1 MDKSIKKTLAYRKSE
16 YNKNQK
22 VKLEQAGRT
31 GQWWSVAKYVGS
43 DENPRG
49 WTVIDLDPDKT
60 APVLANELATH
71 FTAVTNENESLSLID
86 IPKVAEE
93 GYVRHLDPR
102 EVARRLKKMKK
113 PASRA
118 VSYTHLTLP
127 TIYSV

>member
-1 MDKSIKKTLAYRKSE
+1 M
-16 YNKNQK
+16 
-22 VKLEQAGRT
+22 
-31 GQWWSVAKYVGS
+31 
-43 DENPRG
+43 
-49 WTVIDLDPDKT
+49 IDLDPDKT

-113 PASRA
+113 PASRVDGDLPREI
-118 VSYTHLTLP
+118 VSRAAEALSIPLTFIYNQSFKNRSWPRVWKTEVVVPIPKIP
-127 TIYSV
+127 TPMGVKTLGQSR